1 MIFVLDN
8 HDSFTFNLIHY
19 LRELEQEVRVARAD
33 EARAADAMAT
43 GADAFLISPGPGT
56 PEQARASADLVATCS
71 LAKKPLLGV
80 CLGHQVIACH
90 YGASVVRA
98 DQVMHGK
105 LSHIQHDGEG
115 LFQGLPSPF
124 AATRYNSL
132 VIDRASVPDELA
144 ITATAED
151 GTIQGIAHRELPIMG
166 VQFHPESIAT
176 EHGHDLLRNFLNMAN
191 LRSAR
196 QL

>member
-1 MIFVLDN
+1 
-8 HDSFTFNLIHY
+8 
-19 LRELEQEVRVARAD
+19 
-33 EARAADAMAT
+33 
-43 GADAFLISPGPGT
+43 
-56 PEQARASADLVATCS
+56 
-71 LAKKPLLGV
+71 
-80 CLGHQVIACH
+80 
-90 YGASVVRA
+90 
-98 DQVMHGK
+98 
-105 LSHIQHDGEG
+105 